1 MKIYFI
7 ALFLNRNFRCLI
19 NPYYLMAESDVASF
33 VFWSVITAIVMG
45 VTGVA
50 YKSYIMRRKKHL
62 N

>member
-1 MKIYFI
+1 
-7 ALFLNRNFRCLI
+7 
-19 NPYYLMAESDVASF
+19 MAESDVASF

-50 YKSYIMRRKKHL
+50 YKSYIMRRKNHL